1 MIERY
6 TLPEMGALWNEEAR
20 FRAWLRV
27 EIAVCRARARL
38 GEIPQEDVE
47 ELAEKADFSVER
59 IKEIEEET
67 NHDVIAFVTAV
78 SETLAEKG
86 ARDAARH
93 FHFGLTSSDV
103 LDTAGALQLK
113 GALSLIREEAKAL
126 TLLLCN
132 MSLAHRSTVMVGRTH
147 GVHAEPTT
155 LGHKLAV
162 WAFEMERN
170 LERLDHAEVVA
181 AIGKISGAVGTYAN
195 VDPKVETITCEELG
209 LGPEPASTQVVQR
222 DRHAEILSTF
232 AILGSTM
239 EKIAL
244 EVRGAQRTEVRELA
258 EPFRS
263 GQKGSSAMPH
273 KRNPILAERLSGMA
287 RLLRGYANVDPKVE
301 ALTCEE
307 LGLKPAPASTQ
318 VIQRDRHAEVLS
330 TIAILGSTME
340 KIALEIR
347 GAQRTEVRELAEPFR
362 TGQKGSSAMPH
373 KRNPILAERLSG
385 MARLLRGYAG
395 VGFENNALWQERDIS
410 HSSAERVALP
420 DSTTLAH
427 YMLRT
432 TWRILDGL
440 QVDGERMLENLNS
453 GGGIVYSGRVLLAL
467 VEARMGRD
475 EAYAIVQ
482 GAAMRAWGGEG
493 GFRELLE
500 ADGEVQGRLGED
512 FDSLFDSSYALRNLD
527 VVFDRVEDLR
537 RRLESA

>member
-6 TLPEMGALWNEEAR
+6 TLPEMGALWNEEAK

-27 EIAVCRARARL
+27 EVAVCRARARL
-38 GEIPQEDVE
+38 GEIPQQEVE

-67 NHDVIAFVTAV
+67 NHDVIAFVTAI
-78 SETLAEKG
+78 SETLAERG
-86 ARDAARH
+86 AANVARH

-103 LDTAGALQLK
+103 LDTAGALQLRE
-113 GALSLIREEAKAL
+113 ALRLIHEEAKAL
-126 TLLLCN
+126 ALLLCD
-132 MSLAHRSTVMVGRTH
+132 MSLAHRNTVMVGRTH

-170 LERLDHAEVVA
+170 LERLDHAEEVA
-181 AIGKISGAVGTYAN
+181 SVGKISGAVGT
-195 VDPKVETITCEELG
+195 
-209 LGPEPASTQVVQR
+209 
-222 DRHAEILSTF
+222 
-232 AILGSTM
+232 
-239 EKIAL
+239 
-244 EVRGAQRTEVRELA
+244 
-258 EPFRS
+258 
-263 GQKGSSAMPH
+263 
-273 KRNPILAERLSGMA
+273 
-287 RLLRGYANVDPKVE
+287 YANVDPKVE

-330 TIAILGSTME
+330 TLAILGSTME
-340 KIALEIR
+340 KIALEVR

-427 YMLRT
+427 YMLRV

-440 QVDGERMLENLNS
+440 QVDEERMLENLNS
-453 GGGIVYSGRVLLAL
+453 GGGIVYSGRILLAL
-467 VEARMGRD
+467 VEAGMGRD
-475 EAYAIVQ
+475 EAYAVVQ

-500 ADGEVQGRLGED
+500 ADGEVQERLGED
-512 FDSLFDSSYALRNLD
+512 LLDGLFDPSYALRNLD

>member
-1 MIERY
+1 VIERY
-6 TLPEMGALWNEEAR
+6 TLPEMGVLWDEEAK

-27 EIAVCRARARL
+27 ELAVCHARVRL
-38 GEIPQEDVE
+38 GEIPKEDVE

-78 SETLAEKG
+78 SETLAE
-86 ARDAARH
+86 RSSSNVARH

-113 GALSLIREEAKAL
+113 EALRLIREEAKAL
-126 TLLLCN
+126 ALLLCY
-132 MSLAHRSTVMVGRTH
+132 MSLAHRNTTMVGRTH

-170 LERLDHAEVVA
+170 LERLDHAEEVA
-181 AIGKISGAVGTYAN
+181 SVGKISGAVGTYAN
-195 VDPKVETITCEELG
+195 VDPKVEALTCEELG
-209 LGPEPASTQVVQR
+209 LGAEPASTQVVQR
-222 DRHAEILSTF
+222 DRHAE
-232 AILGSTM
+232 
-239 EKIAL
+239 
-244 EVRGAQRTEVRELA
+244 
-258 EPFRS
+258 
-263 GQKGSSAMPH
+263 
-273 KRNPILAERLSGMA
+273 
-287 RLLRGYANVDPKVE
+287 
-301 ALTCEE
+301 
-307 LGLKPAPASTQ
+307 
-318 VIQRDRHAEVLS
+318 VLS
-330 TIAILGSTME
+330 TLAILSSTME

-385 MARLLRGYAG
+385 MARLLRAYAG

-410 HSSAERVALP
+410 HSSAERVVIP

-427 YMLRT
+427 YMLRVT
-432 TWRILDGL
+432 RRILDGL
-440 QVDGERMLENLNS
+440 QVDEERMLENLNS

-467 VEARMGRD
+467 VESGMGRD
-475 EAYAIVQ
+475 EAYAVVQ

-500 ADGEVQGRLGED
+500 ADDEVRRRLGED
-512 FDSLFDSSYALRNLD
+512 LDGLFDPSYALRNLR
-527 VVFDRVEDLR
+527 VVFERVEDLR
-537 RRLESA
+537 GRLESA

>member
-1 MIERY
+1 VIERY
-6 TLPEMGALWNEEAR
+6 TLPEMGALWNEEAK
-20 FRAWLRV
+20 FLTWLRV
-27 EIAVCRARARL
+27 ELAVCRARARL
-38 GEIPQEDVE
+38 GEIPQQDVE
-47 ELAEKADFSVER
+47 ELAKKADFSVER
-59 IKEIEEET
+59 IAEIEEET

-78 SETLAEKG
+78 SKTLAEKG
-86 ARDAARH
+86 AANVARH

-113 GALSLIREEAKAL
+113 EALRLIREEAKAL
-126 TLLLCN
+126 ALLLCD
-132 MSLAHRSTVMVGRTH
+132 MSLAHRNTVMVGRTH

-170 LERLDHAEVVA
+170 LERLEHAEEVA
-181 AIGKISGAVGTYAN
+181 SVGKISGAVGT
-195 VDPKVETITCEELG
+195 
-209 LGPEPASTQVVQR
+209 
-222 DRHAEILSTF
+222 
-232 AILGSTM
+232 
-239 EKIAL
+239 
-244 EVRGAQRTEVRELA
+244 
-258 EPFRS
+258 
-263 GQKGSSAMPH
+263 
-273 KRNPILAERLSGMA
+273 
-287 RLLRGYANVDPKVE
+287 YANVDPKVE

-318 VIQRDRHAEVLS
+318 VIQRDRYAEVLS
-330 TIAILGSTME
+330 IIAILGSTME

-410 HSSAERVALP
+410 HSSAERVVLP

-427 YMLRT
+427 YMLRVT
-432 TWRILDGL
+432 RRILDGL
-440 QVDGERMLENLNS
+440 QVDEERMLENLNS

-467 VEARMGRD
+467 VEAGIGRD

-482 GAAMRAWGGEG
+482 CAAMRAWGGEG

-500 ADGEVQGRLGED
+500 ADGEVQRRLGED
-512 FDSLFDSSYALRNLD
+512 LDGLFDPSYALRNLD
-527 VVFDRVEDLR
+527 VVFARMEDLK